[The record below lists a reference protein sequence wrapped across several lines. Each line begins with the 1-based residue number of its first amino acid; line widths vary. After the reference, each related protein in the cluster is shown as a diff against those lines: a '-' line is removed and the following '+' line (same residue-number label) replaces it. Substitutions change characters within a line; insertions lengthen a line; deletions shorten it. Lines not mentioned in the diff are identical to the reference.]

1 MNSEEKILE
10 ILTKMQAQLD
20 RMETRQDRAET
31 LVPMKRLEKVEDDI
45 VILKLAVKALAR
57 DVAELKKAE

>member
-20 RMETRQDRAET
+20 RMETRQDRSET

>member
-10 ILTKMQAQLD
+10 MLTKMQAQQD

-45 VILKLAVKALAR
+45 VILKLAVKQLAR